1 MRSLGTIRYRDSN
14 VQRVEGQQED
24 EGVQIP
30 GLRDDS
36 SWLDLTRT

>member
-24 EGVQIP
+24 EGVQN
-30 GLRDDS
+30 
-36 SWLDLTRT
+36 SWLAR